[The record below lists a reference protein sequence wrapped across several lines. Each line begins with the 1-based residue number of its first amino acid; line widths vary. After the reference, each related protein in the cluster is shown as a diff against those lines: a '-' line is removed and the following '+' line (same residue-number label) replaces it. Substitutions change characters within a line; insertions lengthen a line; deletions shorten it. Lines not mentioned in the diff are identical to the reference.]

1 VIGTTELER
10 ILTGLGRPRVLIVG
24 DLIMD
29 RYVLG
34 EVGRI
39 SPEAPIPVLS
49 ARSAEL
55 RLGGAGNVAANLR
68 AMEAAVQ
75 VIGVI
80 GDDGRG
86 KSLREMLEADG
97 VDASAVIV
105 DPTRPTI
112 EKTRMISG
120 VQQMLRV
127 DWEDSSEIHGETTA
141 AVLAKIP
148 SAIQAA
154 DAVVLSDYGKGI
166 CVPEV
171 LRAVIDQAKE
181 AGIPVLVD
189 PKGTEYERYSGATV
203 ITPNKKEA
211 ETAVG
216 RKIQSDEDLERT
228 AKELIEVAALD
239 SIIITLGA
247 DGIYYRSKQGVEGR
261 VPTQARAVY
270 DVTGAGDTVVAHLAL
285 HLAAGL
291 DLEQGITLAN
301 CAAGIVVGRL
311 GTNSVTRGEVSAR
324 LAESLP
330 QQGKVLEDSS
340 LDAVL
345 ETWTREGKRVVFTN
359 GCFDVLHVGHVDYLR
374 FARAHGDVLIVGV
387 NSDASVKRLKG
398 ESRPV
403 NPLGDRMA
411 VLAALEM
418 VDAVVSFDE
427 DTPKNIIER
436 VTPNVLVKGEDWKDK
451 GVVGRE
457 WVESHGGQVVL
468 APLVPGR
475 STTSLLE
482 RARQS
487 DLAAE
492 TEQ

>member
-1 VIGTTELER
+1 
-10 ILTGLGRPRVLIVG
+10 
-24 DLIMD
+24 
-29 RYVLG
+29 
-34 EVGRI
+34 
-39 SPEAPIPVLS
+39 
-49 ARSAEL
+49 
-55 RLGGAGNVAANLR
+55 
-68 AMEAAVQ
+68 
-75 VIGVI
+75 
-80 GDDGRG
+80 
-86 KSLREMLEADG
+86 
-97 VDASAVIV
+97 
-105 DPTRPTI
+105 
-112 EKTRMISG
+112 
-120 VQQMLRV
+120 
-127 DWEDSSEIHGETTA
+127 
-141 AVLAKIP
+141 
-148 SAIQAA
+148 
-154 DAVVLSDYGKGI
+154 
-166 CVPEV
+166 
-171 LRAVIDQAKE
+171 
-181 AGIPVLVD
+181 
-189 PKGTEYERYSGATV
+189 
-203 ITPNKKEA
+203 
-211 ETAVG
+211 
-216 RKIQSDEDLERT
+216 
-228 AKELIEVAALD
+228 
-239 SIIITLGA
+239 
-247 DGIYYRSKQGVEGR
+247 
-261 VPTQARAVY
+261 
-270 DVTGAGDTVVAHLAL
+270 
-285 HLAAGL
+285 
-291 DLEQGITLAN
+291 
-301 CAAGIVVGRL
+301 
-311 GTNSVTRGEVSAR
+311 
-324 LAESLP
+324 
-330 QQGKVLEDSS
+330 
-340 LDAVL
+340 VL